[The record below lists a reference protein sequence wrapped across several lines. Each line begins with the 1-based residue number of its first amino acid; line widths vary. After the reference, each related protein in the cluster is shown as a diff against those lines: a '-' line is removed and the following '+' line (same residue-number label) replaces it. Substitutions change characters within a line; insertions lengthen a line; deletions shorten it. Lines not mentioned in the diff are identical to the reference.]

1 MHRFAWLTPVLV
13 ALGLF
18 AADLN
23 EELLSAARKGDLAV
37 VRQMLDKG
45 AALEAKTSYG
55 QTPLYVAAMNGNE
68 DVVRFLLEKG
78 ANPNV
83 IDTFYKMP
91 LLVFVI
97 SRQHV
102 GTIKLLLEKG
112 ATAPDQILSEML
124 ATGTP
129 DLVQTILNSSKPNQ
143 AVLDSA
149 YERALQTPGKE
160 VADMLKKAGAREP
173 APAVKVD
180 SATLESYAGTYKSE
194 GIPLDIKAFVRDG
207 VLYMQAT
214 GQGEFPL
221 KPRSPSLFEFAPAQ
235 VVVEFSSSSSF
246 TLKQG
251 VGSYVFKKAVTQ

>member
-1 MHRFAWLTPVLV
+1 MHRFAWLMPVLI

-23 EELLSAARKGDLAV
+23 EELLTAARNGDLTAV
-37 VRQMLDKG
+37 KQMIEKG
-45 AALEAKTSYG
+45 AAVETKTAYG
-55 QTPLYVAAMNGNE
+55 QTPLYVAAMNGHE

-83 IDTFYKMP
+83 VDTFYKAP
-91 LLVFVI
+91 LLAFVI
-97 SRQHV
+97 SRQHI
-102 GTIKLLLEKG
+102 GTVKLLLEKG
-112 ATAPDQILSEML
+112 ATAPDQLLGEML

-129 DLVQTILNSSKPNQ
+129 DLVRTILDNSKPNQ

-149 YERALQTPGKE
+149 YERALQAPGKE
-160 VADMLKKAGAREP
+160 VAVMLKKAGAREP
-173 APAVKVD
+173 SPAVKID

-194 GIPLDIKAFVRDG
+194 GFPLDIKAFVRDG

-221 KPRSPSLFEFAPAQ
+221 KPRSTTVFEFAPAQ

-251 VGSYVFKKAVTQ
+251 MGSYVFKKAVNQ